1 MARNI
6 EIKTRIEDIEKLAAK
21 VAAIAD
27 KGPFE
32 LFQDDTFFT
41 CPNGRMKLRTFSA
54 TEAELIF
61 YRRPDQTGPKESVYS
76 IAPVTAPDKIREVL
90 SQAYGQSGRVI
101 KHRTLFLV
109 GRTRVHL
116 DKVEGLGDFLELE
129 VVLTEKEASEDGAAV
144 ADELLFKLGI
154 QPENL
159 IDGAYV
165 DLLKQRGI
173 ENGKG

>member
-6 EIKTRIEDIEKLAAK
+6 EIKARIEDIEKLAAK
-21 VAAIAD
+21 VAARAD

-41 CPNGRMKLRTFSA
+41 CPNGRLKLRTFSA

-90 SQAYGQSGRVI
+90 SQAYGQTGRVI
-101 KHRTLFLV
+101 KHRTLFLI

-116 DKVEGLGDFLELE
+116 DRVEGLGNFLELE
-129 VVLTEKEASEDGAAV
+129 VVLSEKEASEDGAAV

-159 IDGAYV
+159 IEGAYV

>member
-6 EIKTRIEDIEKLAAK
+6 EIKTRIKDFEKLAAK

-41 CPNGRMKLRTFSA
+41 CPSGRMKLRTFSA

-90 SQAYGQSGRVI
+90 SQAYGQTGRVI
-101 KHRTLFLV
+101 KHRTLFLI

-116 DKVEGLGDFLELE
+116 DKVEGLGNFLELE
-129 VVLTEKEASEDGAAV
+129 VVLSEKEASEDGAAV

>member
-6 EIKTRIEDIEKLAAK
+6 EIKARIEDIEKLAAK

-27 KGPFE
+27 KGHFE
-32 LFQDDTFFT
+32 LFQDDTFFA
-41 CPNGRMKLRTFSA
+41 CPNGRMKLRIFSA

-90 SQAYGQSGRVI
+90 SQGYGQTGRVI
-101 KHRTLFLV
+101 KHRTLFLI

-116 DKVEGLGDFLELE
+116 DRVEGLGDFLELE
-129 VVLTEKEASEDGAAV
+129 VVLTEKEASGDGV
-144 ADELLFKLGI
+144 ATANDLLRKLGI
-154 QPENL
+154 PAENL
-159 IDGAYV
+159 IEGAYV

-173 ENGKG
+173 KNGKD

>member
-6 EIKTRIEDIEKLAAK
+6 EIKAKIKNIDGLAAK

-41 CPNGRMKLRTFSA
+41 CPNGRLKLRTFSA

-90 SQAYGQSGRVI
+90 SQAYGQTGRVI
-101 KHRTLFLV
+101 KHRTLFLI

-129 VVLTEKEASEDGAAV
+129 VVLAEKEASDDGVAV
-144 ADELLFKLGI
+144 ANDLLRKLGI
-154 QPENL
+154 PPDNL
-159 IDGAYV
+159 IEGAYV
-165 DLLKQRGI
+165 DLIKPRGI
-173 ENGKG
+173 KNGKD

>member
-6 EIKTRIEDIEKLAAK
+6 EIKTRIKDIEKLAAK

-32 LFQDDTFFT
+32 LLQDDTFFT
-41 CPNGRMKLRTFSA
+41 CPNGRLKLRTFSA

-90 SQAYGQSGRVI
+90 SQAYGQTGRVI
-101 KHRTLFLV
+101 KHRTLFLI

-116 DKVEGLGDFLELE
+116 DRVEGLGNFLELE
-129 VVLTEKEASEDGAAV
+129 VVLSEKEASEDGAAV

-159 IDGAYV
+159 IEGAYV